1 MSFLSIPKSDQIKLI
16 GLNLSFWEGNELL
29 IKWGHDCLSGSA
41 PLTGPG
47 HLCLTD
53 LASSRAAL
61 LASAKDLASR
71 KEHEAFQVVH
81 IFFAAVHR

>member
-1 MSFLSIPKSDQIKLI
+1 MSFSSIPKSDQNKLI
-16 GLNLSFWEGNELL
+16 GLNFSFWEGNELL

-61 LASAKDLASR
+61 LASAKDLDLYA
-71 KEHEAFQVVH
+71 
-81 IFFAAVHR
+81 

>member
-1 MSFLSIPKSDQIKLI
+1 MSFSSIPKSDQNKLI
-16 GLNLSFWEGNELL
+16 GLNFSFWEGNELL

-41 PLTGPG
+41 PLMSRG

-61 LASAKDLASR
+61 LASAKD
-71 KEHEAFQVVH
+71 VV
-81 IFFAAVHR
+81 VEKVRM